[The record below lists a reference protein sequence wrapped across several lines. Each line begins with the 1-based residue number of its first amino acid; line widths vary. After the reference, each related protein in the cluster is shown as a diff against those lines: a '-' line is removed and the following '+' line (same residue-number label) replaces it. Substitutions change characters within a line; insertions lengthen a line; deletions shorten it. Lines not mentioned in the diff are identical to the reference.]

1 LKDKSLDDVL
11 KVGDLDLYDLLL
23 SIVCIINNRLHDFGV
38 EVTEGPASDAIRFL
52 VAALLLDEN
61 WARKHVASLIDE
73 AIASYVMPQLG
84 VLVNRVR
91 AEKMGIEVIEG
102 EGKKISDALNTLS
115 KVFRDMGLRR
125 TSELFGRLARGEDVP

>member
-1 LKDKSLDDVL
+1 
-11 KVGDLDLYDLLL
+11 
-23 SIVCIINNRLHDFGV
+23 LHDFGV

-61 WARKHVASLIDE
+61 WARKHVASLIEE

-102 EGKKISDALNTLS
+102 EGKKISDALNALS
-115 KVFRDMGLRR
+115 NVFRDMGLRR
-125 TSELFGRLARGEDVP
+125 TSELFERLARGEDVP